1 MKFIYHFR
9 VRGTG
14 PEGVH
19 IAGISMGLRKLGH
32 TVHFVSPTG
41 VDPTHAIDVESPPKS
56 SSKLLNFL
64 ADKMPQLTFE
74 LLELSY
80 NLVALQK
87 LNSAIV
93 QLRPDA
99 IYERYAFFSFAGV
112 HMAKRAQIPIIIE
125 VNEVSGL
132 KRIRGQ
138 CMTPLAKRIENHI
151 FSKADIILTV
161 SDFLRDRVVER
172 GGDPTKTFVIPNA
185 VEREKFLNVV
195 EDSSLK
201 QKYGIEGKTVL
212 GFVGLFSYWHR
223 FDLLLEAFAMARR
236 QFHDLVLLLVGD
248 GPERGTI
255 EKKAEKF
262 GVKNFLIITGMVSHK
277 NIPKYIN
284 LFDVAIIPHTNEF
297 RSPIKLFEYMAIGK
311 VVVAPDVE
319 PIRRIVEDMSTG
331 LLFRCGD
338 MVSLQEVLL
347 KALQSFQLRKR
358 IGRQARELILER
370 YTWENHARRIVD
382 FFEKSVLLSHEG

>member
-32 TVHFVSPTG
+32 TVNFVSPTG
-41 VDPTHAIDVESPPKS
+41 VDPTHAIDLELPSKS
-56 SSKLLNFL
+56 FGKLLNFL
-64 ADKMPQLTFE
+64 ADKMPQLAFE

-112 HMAKRAQIPIIIE
+112 HMAKRARIPIIIE

-138 CMTPLAKRIENHI
+138 CLTPLAKRIENRI

-172 GGDPTKTFVIPNA
+172 GGDPIKTFVIPNA

-223 FDLLLEAFAMARR
+223 FDLFLKAFAFAKKKYPY
-236 QFHDLVLLLVGD
+236 LVLLLVGD
-248 GPERGTI
+248 GPEKQRI
-255 EKKAEKF
+255 SSLAQDL
-262 GVKNFLIITGMVSHK
+262 GVSEALIVTGNVPHRDV
-277 NIPKYIN
+277 PLYIN
-284 LFDVAIIPHTNEF
+284 LFDVAVVPHSNEF
-297 RSPIKLFEYMAIGK
+297 RSPIKLFEYMALGK
-311 VVVAPDVE
+311 TVIAPDVP
-319 PIRRIVEDMSTG
+319 PIRSIVEDRKTG

-338 MVSLQEVLL
+338 TEALQTVLL
-347 KALQSFQLRKR
+347 DAVRCPQLRSDIGKR
-358 IGRQARELILER
+358 ARKMVFEN
-370 YTWENHARRIVD
+370 YTWEKHAKRIVD
-382 FFEKSVLLSHEG
+382 ILQAGNL